1 MTAVLKEIKK
11 GVRQRQKKDVK
22 ETVKRILF
30 FACGISAAGASW
42 RDINLSFLALV
53 LADNIGAKTSKYIYL
68 SGAVAAMA
76 VRSITDRSFIPY
88 FISLSVYIVL
98 SYALK
103 SSTLPLF
110 SACFTLSAAKLVLSF
125 FRSRQTAFLSVLVGP
140 VSFFTAKIVGSGRE
154 IVQKNMR
161 LADFADALS
170 LLALLISVSLSLSGF
185 DGRSISFGGAA
196 ALAVSWLY
204 SQRLKP
210 DFSLLALPAI
220 IFSIS
225 DRTGFAMAAV
235 IYFAL
240 WAAGCFMAEK
250 MSVFIYPVC
259 AAGALLANM
268 VFISD
273 INSFFPSASVCAA
286 LIIYFLRPR
295 FYLPT
300 SPAKSVYDRKDRRQL
315 AANLTKLQN
324 SLNFLANC
332 AIDISK
338 LSEKQE
344 NRQVLEDI
352 VANEVCRKCEKNTL
366 CWQEKYSFTRSQF
379 SSYGQNM
386 RWADRQEFDRGFY
399 RQCPNTEKIKN
410 SFSDNY
416 RMLLTKKYIAQ
427 SQKNNQKLLQSAF
440 LSIAATVGDIIS
452 QSKNS
457 AMVNYTV
464 TSAMDSFLSDM
475 KIDHSYCL
483 CTRDPGKMDFAG
495 SDRLG
500 PAELEKIS
508 SRLESVYGCAFSPP
522 VRSMQGNQYV
532 YTFCQKTF
540 FDYETGIR
548 SSRLK
553 QVNGDNYLLFCN
565 NNKLFVILCDG
576 MGTGS
581 AAAAHSRTAVAML
594 KSLLETGVELSS
606 ALNIVN
612 LALNLK
618 DSGENSVSADILT
631 IDLFTGK
638 AQMAKAGAGPSFKA
652 GKNGVEQ
659 IYSDSLPL
667 GVLKDVKSA
676 CFDFDIAEGEVLL
689 MLSDGA
695 CVSGSRLENI
705 YLAPCDKI
713 AEFAIGES
721 KMQDDKTAIAI
732 KLKIQV

>member
-11 GVRQRQKKDVK
+11 GVKQKHKKDSK
-22 ETVKRILF
+22 EIIKLALF
-30 FACGISAAGASW
+30 FACGISAATASW
-42 RDINLSFLALV
+42 RDVNLCFLALV
-53 LADNIGAKTSKYIYL
+53 LADNIGEKTSKYIYL
-68 SGAVAAMA
+68 SGAVPALA
-76 VRSITDRSFIPY
+76 VKSLSEQSFIPY
-88 FISLSVYIVL
+88 FISLAVYIVL
-98 SYALK
+98 SYAFK
-103 SSTLPLF
+103 SSWLPL
-110 SACFTLSAAKLVLSF
+110 SASCFTLSASKLVLSF
-125 FRSRQTAFLSVLVGP
+125 FPSRQTAFLSIMVGP
-140 VSFFTAKIVGSGRE
+140 FAFITAKIAGEGRE
-154 IVQKNMR
+154 ILQKNLR
-161 LADFADALS
+161 LTDFADALS
-170 LLALLISVSLSLSGF
+170 LLALILSFSLSLSGF
-185 DGRSISFGGAA
+185 DGRSICFGSAA
-196 ALAVSWLY
+196 ALALSWLH
-204 SQRLKP
+204 SQRLKL
-210 DFSLLALPAI
+210 DFSLLALPAV
-220 IFSIS
+220 IFCIS
-225 DRTGFAMAAV
+225 DRTGFVAAAA
-235 IYFAL
+235 IYFVL
-240 WAAGCFMAEK
+240 WAAGCFLAEK

-259 AAGALLANM
+259 AVGALLANM
-268 VFISD
+268 IFISD
-273 INSFFPSASVCAA
+273 INSFFPSASVAAA

-295 FYLPT
+295 FYMPG
-300 SPAKSVYDRKDRRQL
+300 SPAKSVYDQKDRRQL

-344 NRQVLEDI
+344 SRQALEDI
-352 VANEVCRKCEKNTL
+352 VANDVCRKCEKNTV
-366 CWQEKYSFTRSQF
+366 CWQEKYSFTQSQF
-379 SSYGQNM
+379 SSYAQNM
-386 RWADRQEFDRGFY
+386 RWTEGQEFARGFCS
-399 RQCPNTEKIKN
+399 QCPHTEKIKN

-483 CTRDPGKMDFAG
+483 CTQDPGRMDFAG

-500 PAELEKIS
+500 PAELSKIGAK
-508 SRLESVYGCAFSPP
+508 LEGIYGCAFAPP
-522 VRSMQGNQYV
+522 VRSMQGSQYV

-540 FDYETGIR
+540 FDYETGVR

-594 KSLLETGVELSS
+594 KSLLETGVELPS

-631 IDLFTGK
+631 VDLFTGK

-667 GVLKDVKSA
+667 GVLKDVKSS

-695 CVSGSRLENI
+695 CVSRSQLENI
-705 YLAPCDKI
+705 YLASCDRI

-721 KMQDDKTAIAI
+721 KAQDDKTAIAI
-732 KLKIQV
+732 KLRIQV

>member
-11 GVRQRQKKDVK
+11 GARQRQKKDIK
-22 ETVKRILF
+22 EIIKRMLF
-30 FACGISAAGASW
+30 FACGVSVAGASW
-42 RDINLSFLALV
+42 RDIKLCFLALV
-53 LADNIGAKTSKYIYL
+53 LAHNIGAKTSKYIYL
-68 SGAVAAMA
+68 SGVVVAIAVK
-76 VRSITDRSFIPY
+76 SIADRSFIPY
-88 FISLSVYIVL
+88 FISLAVYIVL
-98 SYALK
+98 SYAVK
-103 SSTLPLF
+103 SSWLPL
-110 SACFTLSAAKLVLSF
+110 SAACFTLSAAKLILSF
-125 FRSRQTAFLSVLVGP
+125 FRSRQTAFLSALVGP
-140 VSFFTAKIVGSGRE
+140 FAFFTAKIAGSGRE

-170 LLALLISVSLSLSGF
+170 ILTLLLSVCLSLSGL
-185 DGRSISFGGAA
+185 DGRSIGFGGAA
-196 ALAVSWLY
+196 ALALSWLY
-204 SQRLKP
+204 SQRLKL
-210 DFSLLALPAI
+210 DFSLLALPAA
-220 IFSIS
+220 IFCIS
-225 DRTGFAMAAV
+225 DRTGFVTAAV
-235 IYFAL
+235 IYFVM
-240 WAAGCFMAEK
+240 WGTGCFLSEK

-259 AAGALLANM
+259 AVGALLANM

-273 INSFFPSASVCAA
+273 INSFFPSASVTAA

-295 FYLPT
+295 FYLPNT
-300 SPAKSVYDRKDRRQL
+300 PSKSVYDQKDRRQL

-332 AIDISK
+332 AIDISR
-338 LSEKQE
+338 LSDKQE
-344 NRQVLEDI
+344 NQQALEDI

-366 CWQEKYSFTRSQF
+366 CWQEKYSFTQSQF
-379 SSYGQNM
+379 SAYAQNM
-386 RWADRQEFDRGFY
+386 RWADGQEFDRGFY

-483 CTRDPGKMDFAG
+483 CTRDPGRMDFAG

-500 PAELEKIS
+500 PVELEKIS
-508 SRLESVYGCAFSPP
+508 SRLESVYGCTFDSPT
-522 VRSMQGNQYV
+522 RSMQGSQYV

-540 FDYETGIR
+540 YSCETAAR

-631 IDLFTGK
+631 IDLFSGK
-638 AQMAKAGAGPSFKA
+638 AQMAKAGAGPSFKV
-652 GKNGVEQ
+652 GKSGVEQ

-676 CFDFDIAEGEVLL
+676 CFNFDMAEGEVLL